1 MLRTSLAGDTVW
13 SLAAEV
19 VRMVGGLFVFFVIAR
34 ALGTDGFGEFTAI
47 AAVVSFVVRR
57 RRGRIAAAGR
67 RRLPGR
73 VGAELLDCCDQVPLA
88 PEASWQRGTRLLH
101 RTLSSRSIAP

>member
-1 MLRTSLAGDTVW
+1 MKAGSIVETIRENRTLAR
-13 SLAAEV
+13 S
-19 VRMVGGLFVFFVIAR
+19 VGR
-34 ALGTDGFGEFTAI
+34 NFTAI